1 MIEVTVQVFEELEI
15 AQEKLK
21 NMGFEI
27 LEKYTMEDSYF
38 SRFDMEEI
46 KILDFATLSKN
57 SVLIRKILNDHPANY
72 FIYKN
77 KSFDENGDVMN
88 EEKVRTKVSEPEI
101 IKEILWNA
109 NLCNYANFRTDIY
122 VYKKED
128 IIFTLQDV
136 ENLGLF
142 IEYEEDNTMENLQS
156 EQKRALIIS
165 RIKELGLNLGEDF
178 NCKKVYMFLHK

>member
-57 SVLIRKILNDHPANY
+57 SVLIRKILNDHPVNY

-101 IKEILWNA
+101 IKEILGNA

-136 ENLGLF
+136 ENLGVF

-165 RIKELGLNLGEDF
+165 RLKELGLKLGEDF
-178 NCKKVYMFLHK
+178 NCKKVFMHLHK